1 MAPSR
6 PRARPGKHR
15 TSPTGWWPNSSHL
28 IPASCSSTSTTPCRS
43 TRASS
48 DGYCRR
54 KSPPISVS
62 TINTTRTTKAR
73 RGSRCSGCP
82 RRRSK
87 RHHRRRTSSIRAA
100 PASGG
105 VGTASG
111 SRPHD
116 YGCRGNRA
124 AAKLGLAGRGGHA
137 AGTMIMTEQGETGE
151 AITILLVEDDAPT
164 CWRLQDALVKAGYEV
179 RTAGSLGEARSALAS
194 GAPRVLLTDL
204 RLPDGHG
211 VELIRETRRRFPDTE
226 IMVISA
232 LGDEES
238 VISAITVG
246 ATGYL
251 LKDAFPTDIATTVC
265 DLVAGHSPISASIAR
280 FIVRR
285 TQSSAEIASHLGL
298 SRQTVPGH
306 IKNIYRKL
314 EVHTRGEAVF
324 EAVQQGLIKL

>member
-1 MAPSR
+1 MTD
-6 PRARPGKHR
+6 RA
-15 TSPTGWWPNSSHL
+15 
-28 IPASCSSTSTTPCRS
+28 
-43 TRASS
+43 
-48 DGYCRR
+48 D
-54 KSPPISVS
+54 
-62 TINTTRTTKAR
+62 
-73 RGSRCSGCP
+73 
-82 RRRSK
+82 
-87 RHHRRRTSSIRAA
+87 
-100 PASGG
+100 
-105 VGTASG
+105 TA
-111 SRPHD
+111 D
-116 YGCRGNRA
+116 
-124 AAKLGLAGRGGHA
+124 
-137 AGTMIMTEQGETGE
+137 T
-151 AITILLVEDDAPT
+151 ITILLVEDDAPT
-164 CWRLQDALVKAGYEV
+164 CWRLQDALVKADYEV
-179 RTAGSLGEARSALAS
+179 RTAGTLGEARAALVDR
-194 GAPRVLLTDL
+194 APRVLLTDL

-211 VELIRETRRRFPDTE
+211 VELIRETRQRWPETE

-251 LKDAFPTDIATTVC
+251 LKDAFPTDIATTVR

-285 TQSSAEIASHLGL
+285 TQGATAAAEPPPGPALNTAKLTPREIDILWGIAKGFSYAEIASHLGL